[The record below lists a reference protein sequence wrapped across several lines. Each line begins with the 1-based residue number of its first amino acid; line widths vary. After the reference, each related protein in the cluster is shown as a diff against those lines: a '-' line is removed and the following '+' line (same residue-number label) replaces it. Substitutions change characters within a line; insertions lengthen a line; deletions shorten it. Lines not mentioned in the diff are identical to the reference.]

1 MKTAVENIQEKRFSK
16 RFKLDRD
23 GALYDTN
30 FDRLPIKMIDIST
43 TGMKVAG
50 VDLIADQEIIIEWE
64 DIEIEA
70 KVAWAIGEAA
80 GIQFD
85 QELEKDH
92 VLLRIAN

>member
-1 MKTAVENIQEKRFSK
+1 MTVTVENTQEKRFSK

-30 FDRLPIKMIDIST
+30 FDRVPVKMIDIST

-50 VDLIADQEIIIEWE
+50 VDLIADQDIVIEWE

-80 GIQFD
+80 GIKFD
-85 QELEKDH
+85 KELEKDH